1 MQNNGCSRAIL
12 TVTTCKPF
20 LLAALVCGVIQ
31 GSTAIAQQP
40 ARNDPTPGQA
50 SSKDDECDQLRKAV
64 RQLTAEVAKLK
75 SENAKLEKYR
85 QIDYLRDLMVK
96 EEQRIDAFQKELV
109 DIGNREVALQKR
121 LDEIEPQL
129 RPDRIQQ
136 SLAGVGSMRP
146 EQERESLETQLA
158 NEKRRIQTQ
167 LDQFRQNRPRL
178 QAAISTAEASIGT
191 IRQRLREAV
200 RAAGLPNA
208 N

>member
-1 MQNNGCSRAIL
+1 MQGNGCRRAIL
-12 TVTTCKPF
+12 TARAYKF
-20 LLAALVCGVIQ
+20 LVLAAVVWGVIQ

-40 ARNDPTPGQA
+40 VRNEPAPAQA
-50 SSKDDECDQLRKAV
+50 SPNDEIEQLRKSV
-64 RQLTAEVAKLK
+64 RQLTAEVAKLRA
-75 SENAKLEKYR
+75 ENARLEKYR
-85 QIDYLRDLMVK
+85 QIDYLRDLLVK
-96 EEQRIDAFQKELV
+96 EEQRVETLQKELL

-167 LDQFRQNRPRL
+167 LDQLRQNRSRL
-178 QAAISTAEASIGT
+178 NAAISSAEASIGT

-200 RAAGLPNA
+200 RAAGLPHA

>member
-1 MQNNGCSRAIL
+1 MQGNGCRRAIL
-12 TVTTCKPF
+12 TARAYKF
-20 LLAALVCGVIQ
+20 LVLAAVVWGVIQ

-40 ARNDPTPGQA
+40 VRNEPAPAQA
-50 SSKDDECDQLRKAV
+50 SPNDEIEQLRKSV
-64 RQLTAEVAKLK
+64 RQLTAEVAKLRA
-75 SENAKLEKYR
+75 ENARLEKYR
-85 QIDYLRDLMVK
+85 QIDYLRDLLVK
-96 EEQRIDAFQKELV
+96 EEQRVETLQKELL

-167 LDQFRQNRPRL
+167 LDQLRQNRSRL
-178 QAAISTAEASIGT
+178 NAAISSAEASIGT

>member
-1 MQNNGCSRAIL
+1 MQDNGCRRAISMARAYKSF
-12 TVTTCKPF
+12 V
-20 LLAALVCGVIQ
+20 LAALVWGIIQ
-31 GSTAIAQQP
+31 GSTAMAQRPVRNEP
-40 ARNDPTPGQA
+40 APVQA
-50 SSKDDECDQLRKAV
+50 SPADEIEQLRKTV

-75 SENAKLEKYR
+75 AENARLEKYR
-85 QIDYLRDLMVK
+85 QIDYLRDLLVK
-96 EEQRIDAFQKELV
+96 EEQRIEALQKELL

-121 LDEIEPQL
+121 VDEIEPQL

-167 LDQFRQNRPRL
+167 LDQLRQNRTRIH
-178 QAAISTAEASIGT
+178 AAISTAEASIST

-200 RAAGLPNA
+200 RGAGLPNA

>member
-1 MQNNGCSRAIL
+1 MQGNGCSRAIL
-12 TVTTCKPF
+12 TARAYKF
-20 LLAALVCGVIQ
+20 LVLAAVVWGVIQ

-40 ARNDPTPGQA
+40 VRNEPAPAQA
-50 SSKDDECDQLRKAV
+50 SPNDEIEQLRKSV
-64 RQLTAEVAKLK
+64 RQLTAEVAKLRA
-75 SENAKLEKYR
+75 ENARLEKYR
-85 QIDYLRDLMVK
+85 QIDYLRDLLIK
-96 EEQRIDAFQKELV
+96 EEQRVETLQKELL

-167 LDQFRQNRPRL
+167 LDQLRQNRSRL
-178 QAAISTAEASIGT
+178 NAAISSAEASIGT

>member
-1 MQNNGCSRAIL
+1 MQGNGCRRAIL
-12 TVTTCKPF
+12 TARAYKF
-20 LLAALVCGVIQ
+20 LVLATLVWSVIQ

-40 ARNDPTPGQA
+40 VRNEPAPAQA
-50 SSKDDECDQLRKAV
+50 SPNDEIEQLRKSV
-64 RQLTAEVAKLK
+64 RQLTAEVAKLRA
-75 SENAKLEKYR
+75 ENARLEKYR
-85 QIDYLRDLMVK
+85 QIDYLRDLLVK
-96 EEQRIDAFQKELV
+96 EEQRVETLQKELL

-167 LDQFRQNRPRL
+167 LDQLRQNRTRL
-178 QAAISTAEASIGT
+178 HAAISTAEASIGT
-191 IRQRLREAV
+191 IRQRLKEAV

>member
-1 MQNNGCSRAIL
+1 MQNNGCRSAIS
-12 TVTTCKPF
+12 TAGAYKF
-20 LLAALVCGVIQ
+20 LVLAPLVWGVIQ
-31 GSTAIAQQP
+31 GSTAIAQQRVKNEP
-40 ARNDPTPGQA
+40 APAQA
-50 SSKDDECDQLRKAV
+50 SPNDEIDQLRKLV
-64 RQLTAEVAKLK
+64 RQLNAEVAKLRA
-75 SENAKLEKYR
+75 ENARLEKYR
-85 QIDYLRDLMVK
+85 QIDYLRDLLVK
-96 EEQRIDAFQKELV
+96 EEQRIETLQKELL
-109 DIGNREVALQKR
+109 DIGTREAALQKR

-167 LDQFRQNRPRL
+167 LDQLRQNRSRII
-178 QAAISTAEASIGT
+178 AAISTAEASIGT

-200 RAAGLPNA
+200 RAAGPNA

>member
-1 MQNNGCSRAIL
+1 MQGNGCRRAIL
-12 TVTTCKPF
+12 TARANKF
-20 LLAALVCGVIQ
+20 LVLAAVVWGVIQ

-40 ARNDPTPGQA
+40 VRNEPAPAQA
-50 SSKDDECDQLRKAV
+50 SPNDEIDQLRKSV
-64 RQLTAEVAKLK
+64 RQLTAEVAKLRT
-75 SENAKLEKYR
+75 ENARLEKYR
-85 QIDYLRDLMVK
+85 QIDYLRDLLVK
-96 EEQRIDAFQKELV
+96 EEQRVETLQKELL

-167 LDQFRQNRPRL
+167 LDQLRQNRTRL
-178 QAAISTAEASIGT
+178 HAAISTAEASIGT
-191 IRQRLREAV
+191 IRQRLKEAV